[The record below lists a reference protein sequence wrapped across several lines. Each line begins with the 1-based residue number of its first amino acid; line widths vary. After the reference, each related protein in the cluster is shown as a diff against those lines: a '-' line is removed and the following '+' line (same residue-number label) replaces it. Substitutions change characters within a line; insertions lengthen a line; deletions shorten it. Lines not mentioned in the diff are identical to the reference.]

1 MRAVWR
7 WLPLALVLS
16 ASSISRSVTAGQSP
30 EPFEL
35 NELNELTIAQVQAA
49 LTEGRYTSRQIT
61 ELYLKRIESIDRSGP
76 GLHSVSE
83 TNPEALSIADA
94 LDAECIR
101 PRSRGIPASPFRPAR
116 STDFQSACRSSVQR
130 GANAG

>member
-35 NELNELTIAQVQAA
+35 NELTIAQVQAA

-61 ELYLKRIESIDRSGP
+61 ELYLERIESIDRSGP

-116 STDFQSACRSSVQR
+116 STDSRSACRSSVQR